1 MNNTIAISSNTAW
14 SLFNFRGGL
23 IRTLISADF
32 RVVVLAPVDDY
43 SVRLAALG
51 CEVIDL
57 PMDNKGSNPLHDGS
71 LALAYRREF
80 RRLRPA
86 ISLHYTI
93 KPVIYGS
100 IAARS
105 LGIPCVNMITGLGTA
120 FIRDNWL
127 TRVVES
133 LYRVSQ
139 RQAER
144 IFFLNEE
151 DQKLFLERQLVPVER
166 VERLPG
172 EGINLEYFSPT
183 PYPASEHICFL
194 LIARLLRD
202 KGVVEFVE
210 AARKLRHE
218 FPQARFQLLGP
229 IGVANRTAI
238 ERETLDS
245 WVAEGVVEYLGETD
259 DVRPFISQAK
269 CLVLPSYREGVPRT
283 LLEGAAMERP
293 IIATDTVGCRD
304 VVDDGV
310 NGFLCRVQDAG
321 DLAEKM
327 RQFIQQPI
335 TVSRAQGS
343 AGRLKV
349 MREFDERLV
358 IDRYLEV
365 IDVVVNGGCRKAQF

>member
-1 MNNTIAISSNTAW
+1 
-14 SLFNFRGGL
+14 
-23 IRTLISADF
+23 
-32 RVVVLAPVDDY
+32 
-43 SVRLAALG
+43 
-51 CEVIDL
+51 
-57 PMDNKGSNPLHDGS
+57 
-71 LALAYRREF
+71 LAYRREF